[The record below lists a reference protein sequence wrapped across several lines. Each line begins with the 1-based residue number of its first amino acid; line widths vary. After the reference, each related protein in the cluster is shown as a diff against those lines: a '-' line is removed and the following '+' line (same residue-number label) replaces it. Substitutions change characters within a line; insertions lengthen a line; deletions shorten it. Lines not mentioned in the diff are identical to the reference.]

1 MQPPTQTIL
10 GSGGPVG
17 TELARAL
24 RHYTQNIR
32 LVSRNPEKVHPED
45 ETCSANL
52 LDSSSVREAVKGS
65 KVVYLTA
72 GLEYK
77 YEVWEKQWP
86 KIMQNVIAACKE
98 SDARLVFF
106 DNVYMYD
113 EKSTPHMTEQTPVK
127 PPSRKGAVRARIAE
141 MLMQEVWTGQLEA
154 LIARSA
160 DFYGP
165 GIENNSILIETVFK
179 PLSEGKKANWLG
191 AADKKHSFT
200 YVPDAAAATALL
212 GNSEEVWNEIWHLP
226 TAARPLTGHEW
237 VQEIAEELGVKPAYR
252 VVSKWMV
259 RLMGFFMPV
268 MKETVEMM
276 YQYEQDYVF
285 DSSKFGKHFDFKPTT
300 YSKGIKQV
308 VHSSFRKN

>member
-1 MQPPTQTIL
+1 MQTIL

-24 RHYTQNIR
+24 RKYTQNIR

-65 KVVYLTA
+65 KIVYLTA
-72 GLEYK
+72 GLEYRYK
-77 YEVWEKQWP
+77 VWEEQWP
-86 KIMQNVIAACKE
+86 KIMKNVISACKE
-98 SDARLVFF
+98 TDARLVFF

-113 EKSTPHMTEQTPVK
+113 EEGIAHMTEQTTVK

-154 LIARSA
+154 IIARSA

-165 GIENNSILIETVFK
+165 GIRNNSLLLETVFK
-179 PLSEGKKANWLG
+179 PLSEEKKANWLG
-191 AADKKHSFT
+191 SADKKHSFT
-200 YVPDAAAATALL
+200 YVPDAAKATALL
-212 GNSEEVWNEIWHLP
+212 GNSEDVWNEIWHLP
-226 TAARPLTGHEW
+226 TAASPLTGHKW
-237 VQEIAEELGVKPAYR
+237 VQAVAGELGVKPSYR
-252 VVSKWMV
+252 TISGWMV
-259 RLMGFFMPV
+259 RLIGLFNPI

-276 YQYEQDYVF
+276 YQYEQDYIF
-285 DSSKFGKHFDFKPTT
+285 DSSKFEKHFKFKPTP
-300 YSKGIKQV
+300 YREGIKQIV
-308 VHSSFRKN
+308 DADFKKS